1 MDIATKIKVA
11 CTMRGISVSELARRV
26 GTTPQNMSGRLK
38 VGKFTGEELEKIAQA
53 LDCKVEL
60 FFEFSDGT
68 KV

>member
-1 MDIATKIKVA
+1 MDISKKIRVA
-11 CTMRGISVSELARRV
+11 CTVKGISVSELARRI

-53 LDCKVEL
+53 LEGKVEL
-60 FFEFSDGT
+60 TFTLPDGS